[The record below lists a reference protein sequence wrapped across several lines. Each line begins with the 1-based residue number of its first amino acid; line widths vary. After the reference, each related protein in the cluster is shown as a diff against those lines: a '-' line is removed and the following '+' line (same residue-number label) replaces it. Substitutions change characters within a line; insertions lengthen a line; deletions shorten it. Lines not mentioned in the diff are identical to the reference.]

1 MQKKT
6 QKKTKK
12 EKGIKTVGQSPLSF
26 PMSAADEEFAMDRFV
41 AACVAE
47 YGANAPLVL
56 RSGRAAAPKS
66 ELHKRVRGEYAV
78 SFVDGEFDF
87 TVEEMVSGTFA
98 SFERNLQSPNIQLVQ
113 NALCTPLAASDMLD
127 MCVLE
132 IETMMTRVVIRTV
145 TAAILSA
152 DRSTNLACLPD
163 ALLVRIGDLAM
174 ADLRLARGDYKNR
187 RRIEQYELESMI
199 GGLSVS

>member
-1 MQKKT
+1 
-6 QKKTKK
+6 
-12 EKGIKTVGQSPLSF
+12 
-26 PMSAADEEFAMDRFV
+26 MSAADAEFAMDRFV

-56 RSGRAAAPKS
+56 RSGRAAAPRS

-87 TVEEMVSGTFA
+87 TVQEMVSGTFA

-145 TAAILSA
+145 IAAILSA

-174 ADLRLARGDYKNR
+174 ADLRLAREDYKNR

>member
-1 MQKKT
+1 
-6 QKKTKK
+6 
-12 EKGIKTVGQSPLSF
+12 
-26 PMSAADEEFAMDRFV
+26 MSAADAEFAMDRFV

-56 RSGRAAAPKS
+56 RSGRAAAPRSEAAAPRS

-145 TAAILSA
+145 IAAILST

-174 ADLRLARGDYKNR
+174 ADLRLAREDYKNR
-187 RRIEQYELESMI
+187 RRIAQYELESMI